1 MEIETVQRPLAGK
14 AWQTYLALALAF
26 LALRMASLLWWLLDP
41 GRWQLAFHGSV
52 ILPLSAVLVFPWTTL
67 VYVFIAAPGRL
78 ADQQWIWLGV
88 ALLLDL
94 LMYDRGIW
102 GGPTVKKTG

>member
-1 MEIETVQRPLAGK
+1 MNLEIIRRPLADK
-14 AWQTYLALALAF
+14 SWPIYLRLALVYV
-26 LALRMASLLWWLLDP
+26 ALRMASLFWWLLDP
-41 GRWQLAFHGSV
+41 GRWQLAFRGSV

-67 VYVFIAAPGRL
+67 VYVFIAAPDRL
-78 ADQQWIWLGV
+78 SDQHWIWLGV

-102 GGPTVKKTG
+102 RSRAAEKAC

>member
-1 MEIETVQRPLAGK
+1 MNIETIRRPLAGR
-14 AWQTYLALALAF
+14 AWPTYLALALAF
-26 LALRMASLLWWLLDP
+26 LALRMANLFWWLLDP
-41 GRWQLAFHGSV
+41 GRWQLAFRGSL

-67 VYVFIAAPGRL
+67 VYVWIAAPGRVS
-78 ADQQWIWLGV
+78 DQHLIWLGV

-102 GGPTVKKTG
+102 SRPTVKEAS